1 MAVLAQWPDSF
12 DRWCGR
18 LRASCA
24 AGQESEPAPHT
35 PPAERVETLI
45 RRAVHDALS
54 DMEGQLVAALVREVH
69 ATVEGIL
76 AG

>member
-1 MAVLAQWPDSF
+1 
-12 DRWCGR
+12 
-18 LRASCA
+18 
-24 AGQESEPAPHT
+24 
-35 PPAERVETLI
+35 VETLI